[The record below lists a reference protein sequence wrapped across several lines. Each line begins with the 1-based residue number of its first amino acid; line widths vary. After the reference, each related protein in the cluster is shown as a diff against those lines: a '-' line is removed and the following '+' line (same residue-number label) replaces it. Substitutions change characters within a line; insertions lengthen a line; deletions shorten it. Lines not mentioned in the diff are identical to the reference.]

1 MSSTLSD
8 YNQQAMTHPV
18 TFDEFLPAFF
28 GIFNQRSFRGVDFLT
43 YLNRSDAQRSG
54 DEASIVD
61 TAIVSPLLGLLGF
74 EAGERVYNQQHLG
87 DRPDF
92 APSDAVYGTCFI
104 VEDKSTSLSLTF
116 DLSDPNSNLSQ
127 LRGYMRGVRLG
138 WLTNGKQFTVWRFHN
153 PDQPQR
159 LIDLAIPTALQE
171 WNQGEDSTLSDGTR
185 QALYDLFD
193 LCRKDAFTSLQR
205 LEADLAL
212 DEDEW
217 QRQALPLGNGS
228 NNEPILVEALQSLVL
243 ELQRHARRLL
253 ADHLTQYAEYQDK
266 ANRITDDAVETATQ
280 EIQRLRERVLT
291 SLKQQT
297 QSLVGLSAEDQAE
310 IEAIFVRLEQDARA
324 YISPKE
330 LFAEMLAIL
339 TQAFQRK
346 HANQP
351 KPPRAPSTLEGGYTP
366 LNDALKPYVEKVF
379 TWHQR
384 QATLRQ
390 TYQVDI
396 RVHDDYT
403 VWTALVQETMLG
415 GLAEAQRQDEFAL
428 QAAYVV
434 FIRLLLIRVC
444 EDKGVFPHRF
454 ISDSGM
460 KRWQENIAWY
470 WQFATGNPYN
480 PLMDMAYNNAQNI
493 YAHFFTGRELF
504 NWFLLDRQQLVMTL
518 HKLSKFNFAGVDS
531 DIVGTVYSTY
541 VNRKEKKE
549 KGQYYTP
556 SEIVSYMLDEVGYR
570 TGASIIGANKRLI
583 DPACGSGSFLVAAAK
598 RLVETYKGNATQID
612 DPVTVLNRVQN
623 NLYGFDLNPFACYL
637 SEVNLLIQVLD
648 LVKLAHDNGQRPQ
661 IQRFHIYNVDALAR
675 PTGTYR
681 SLMFNT
687 LIAEESDQVDQI
699 KSRSPNTPYENGFA
713 FVIANPPYGA
723 KLSHEY
729 RQLLRSDEEYGKIFY
744 GRVDTYVF
752 FLKLGIELLGTGGKL
767 GFITPNTYLMGTNTS
782 ALRREI
788 LRANRIEQ
796 IVDLPQGIW
805 SDANVDCVL
814 LFLTEDVD
822 QERIQSH
829 QARIYILGLRD
840 SLDKLR
846 DRSWKET
853 IIQQQLCWMQNEKY
867 EINIR
872 YDPLLESIKNACRI
886 TVNNNGTTTKN
897 LRLADVTEVNRGV
910 EPYHSREQGLSR
922 VYVKYQRDLTDSER
936 DWKPLLDKDS
946 SIGRY
951 ELRWSLNKP
960 KPYLNYGQWLYR
972 AYEPKYY
979 ESPKLLFIRL
989 RNRALPRRLVATF
1002 DDKKFYNRHN
1012 FSNIISSDERYNLK
1026 YILALFNS
1034 SLLNFWYARQY
1045 PDVEVSI
1052 TDIRQLP
1059 IYPSDGET
1067 QAELVE
1073 KVDSILVKNARL
1085 NEFREQGYI
1094 IKQRNGDS
1102 FIDIPYDRLLIEIQQ
1117 RNPNFSTLTLF
1128 DAKAAGLFTIPDRC
1142 DLQVAIS
1149 SNIYTPDR
1157 YPSSVVLRHNKLWL
1171 VVEDDNIRRYLLG
1184 YLKRPQW
1191 QGKTWDEIKNQAT
1204 LPTEP
1209 DDLNAFFAAEQ
1220 QRRTEIQTLLDEVAQ
1235 IDAEIDEKVLD
1246 LYGITDPSDRQRIL
1260 GSASNSEEDEANDNE
1275 VEDVAENEG
1284 EEAESENH

>member
-1 MSSTLSD
+1 M
-8 YNQQAMTHPV
+8 

-28 GIFNQRSFRGVDFLT
+28 SVFTQRSFRSVDFLS

-61 TAIVSPLLGLLGF
+61 TAISSPLLGLLGF

-92 APSDAVYGTCFI
+92 APSDPVYGTCFI
-104 VEDKSTSLSLTF
+104 VEDKSTSLSLTL
-116 DLSDPNSNLSQ
+116 DLSDPNSHLSQ

-138 WLTNGKQFTVWRFHN
+138 LLINGKQLKAWRFDDPEH
-153 PDQPQR
+153 PQR
-159 LIDLAIPTALQE
+159 LIDLDIPMAIQE
-171 WNQGEDSTLSDGTR
+171 WNQGGTSTLSEATN
-185 QALYDLFD
+185 QALHDLFD
-193 LCRKDAFTSLQR
+193 LFRKEIFTSLQR

-212 DEDEW
+212 DEEAW
-217 QRQALPLGNGS
+217 QRQAMPLGNGS
-228 NNEPILVEALQSLVL
+228 GNEPVLVEALQSLVL
-243 ELQRHARRLL
+243 ELQRNARRFLTSHL
-253 ADHLTQYAEYQDK
+253 SRYADYQDK
-266 ANRITDDAVETATQ
+266 ANRLTDDAVETANQ
-280 EIQRLRERVLT
+280 EIQRLRERVLS
-291 SLKQQT
+291 SLNQVQT
-297 QSLVGLSAEDQAE
+297 LVDLSTEDRAA
-310 IEAIFVRLEQDARA
+310 IEAIFLRLEQNARA
-324 YISPKE
+324 YISSKE
-330 LFAEMLAIL
+330 LFAEILSIL

-351 KPPRAPSTLEGGYTP
+351 KPPKAPSTLEGGYTL

-390 TYQVDI
+390 TYQLDI
-396 RVHDDYT
+396 RLHDDYT

-454 ISDSGM
+454 VSDGGV
-460 KRWQENIAWY
+460 KRWQENIKWY

-504 NWFLLDRQQLVMTL
+504 NWFLLDQQQLVMTL
-518 HKLSKFNFAGVDS
+518 HQLSRFNFAGVDS

-556 SEIVSYMLDEVGYR
+556 PEIVNYILDEVGYR
-570 TGASIIGANKRLI
+570 TGVGIIGANKRLI

-598 RLVETYKGNATQID
+598 RLVETYKGNANQID
-612 DPVTVLNRVQN
+612 DPASVLDRVQN

-648 LVKLAHDNGQRPQ
+648 LVKLAHDKGQRPQ

-699 KSRSPNTPYENGFA
+699 KSRSPNTPYESGFA
-713 FVIANPPYGA
+713 FVVANPPYGA
-723 KLSHEY
+723 SL
-729 RQLLRSDEEYGKIFY
+729 SDEYKNILRIDYVDVFY
-744 GRVDTYVF
+744 GQPDSYVF

-767 GFITPNTYLMGTNTS
+767 GFITPNTYLMGTNT
-782 ALRREI
+782 AVLRRALLE
-788 LRANRIEQ
+788 AGRIEQ
-796 IVDLPQGIW
+796 IVDLPQRIW
-805 SDANVDCVL
+805 SDANVDCAL
-814 LFLTEDVD
+814 IFLTQDGAENKRRE
-822 QERIQSH
+822 QQPQIN
-829 QARIYILGLRD
+829 ILGLRD
-840 SLDKLR
+840 TLDKLTTR
-846 DRSWKET
+846 DWEET
-853 IIQQQLCWMQNEKY
+853 ITQEQSRWLDNTTN

-872 YDPLLESIKNACRI
+872 YDALMNQIEEACCISIQNNGVTTKIQRLGDITESTQGIIPYKTKTDGKANLHIKNR
-886 TVNNNGTTTKN
+886 
-897 LRLADVTEVNRGV
+897 
-910 EPYHSREQGLSR
+910 
-922 VYVKYQRDLTDSER
+922 RDISTNELN
-936 DWKPLLDKDS
+936 WKPLLDTHS

-951 ELRWSLNKP
+951 SLYWDANQK
-960 KPYLNYGQWLYR
+960 YIHYGDWLWCPRDSRYF
-972 AYEPKYY
+972 
-979 ESPKLLFIRL
+979 ESTKLIVIRF
-989 RNRALPRRLVATF
+989 RNRVLKRRLVAVY
-1002 DDKKFYNRHN
+1002 DNQKFYARENY
-1012 FSNIISSDERYNLK
+1012 SVIITSDSTYDLK
-1026 YILALFNS
+1026 YLLALFNS
-1034 SLLNFWYARQY
+1034 SVLNFWYRRRNDQVTINPIY
-1045 PDVEVSI
+1045 F
-1052 TDIRQLP
+1052 RQLP
-1059 IYPSDGET
+1059 IYTADAET

-1073 KVDSILVKNARL
+1073 KVDRILSKNAQL
-1085 NEFREQGYI
+1085 NEFREQGYVI
-1094 IKQRNGDS
+1094 RKQRNGNTL
-1102 FIDIPYDRLLIEIQQ
+1102 IDIPYDRLLIEVQQ

-1128 DAKAAGLFTIPDRC
+1128 DAKVAGLFTIPDRC
-1142 DLQVAIS
+1142 DLQVSIS
-1149 SNIYTPDR
+1149 SNVYTPDR
-1157 YPSSVVLRHNKLWL
+1157 YPTSVVLRHNKLWL
-1171 VVEDDNIRRYLLG
+1171 VVEDDNIRRYLLS
-1184 YLKRPQW
+1184 YLKLPQW

-1204 LPTEP
+1204 LPTEAN
-1209 DDLNAFFAAEQ
+1209 DLNTFFAAEQ

-1246 LYGITDPSDRQRIL
+1246 LYGITDPGDRQRIL
-1260 GSASNSEEDEANDNE
+1260 GSAANSEEDEANKTEDIVEDESEE
-1275 VEDVAENEG
+1275 VEQEKC
-1284 EEAESENH
+1284 

>member
-1 MSSTLSD
+1 MPC
-8 YNQQAMTHPV
+8 YNQQVMTHPM

-28 GIFNQRSFRGVDFLT
+28 GIFTQRSFHGSDFLS

-61 TAIVSPLLGLLGF
+61 TAIASPLLGLLGF

-92 APSDAVYGTCFI
+92 APSDPVYGTCFI
-104 VEDKSTSLSLTF
+104 VEDKSTSLSLNL
-116 DLSDPNSNLSQ
+116 DLSNPNSHLSQ
-127 LRGYMRGVRLG
+127 LRGYMRGVLLG
-138 WLTNGKQFTVWRFHN
+138 WLMNGKQLTAWRFDD
-153 PDQPQR
+153 PDHPQR
-159 LIDLAIPTALQE
+159 LIDLDISMAIQE
-171 WNQGEDSTLSDGTR
+171 WNRGGTSTLSDATN
-185 QALYDLFD
+185 QALHDLFD
-193 LCRKDAFTSLQR
+193 LFRKEVFTSLER

-212 DEDEW
+212 DEEAW

-228 NNEPILVEALQSLVL
+228 GNEPVLVEALQSLVL
-243 ELQRHARRLL
+243 ELQRNARRLL
-253 ADHLTQYAEYQDK
+253 TNHLNHYAEYQDK
-266 ANRITDDAVETATQ
+266 ANRISDDAVEMATQ
-280 EIQRLRERVLT
+280 EIQQLQKRVLT
-291 SLKQQT
+291 SLNQVQT
-297 QSLVGLSAEDQAE
+297 LVDLSTEDRAA
-310 IEAIFVRLEQDARA
+310 IEAIFLRLEQNARA
-324 YISPKE
+324 YISSKE
-330 LFAEMLAIL
+330 LFAEILSIL

-351 KPPRAPSTLEGGYTP
+351 KPPKAPSTLEGGYTL

-390 TYQVDI
+390 TYQLDI
-396 RVHDDYT
+396 RLHDDYT

-454 ISDSGM
+454 VSDGGV
-460 KRWQENIAWY
+460 KRWQENIERY

-504 NWFLLDRQQLVMTL
+504 NWFLLDQQQLVMTL
-518 HKLSKFNFAGVDS
+518 HQLSRFNFAGVDS

-556 SEIVSYMLDEVGYR
+556 PEIVNYILDEVGYR
-570 TGASIIGANKRLI
+570 TGVGIIGANKRLI

-598 RLVETYKGNATQID
+598 RLVETYKGNANQID
-612 DPVTVLNRVQN
+612 DPASVLDRVQN

-648 LVKLAHDNGQRPQ
+648 LVKLAHDKGQRPK

-699 KSRSPNTPYENGFA
+699 KSRSPNTPYANGFA
-713 FVIANPPYGA
+713 FVVANPPYGA
-723 KLSHEY
+723 SISSEY
-729 RQLLRSDEEYGKIFY
+729 QQILKSDYSDVFY
-744 GRVDTYVF
+744 GQPDTYTF
-752 FLKLGIELLGTGGKL
+752 FLKLGIELVGKAGKL
-767 GFITPNTYLMGTNTS
+767 GFITPNTYLVGKNS
-782 ALRREI
+782 IALRNELLQLGSI
-788 LRANRIEQ
+788 TQ

-805 SDANVDCVL
+805 SDATVDCVL
-814 LFLTEDVD
+814 TFWAE
-822 QERIQSH
+822 ESNPENR
-829 QARIYILGLRD
+829 QAQITQINLLGVRD
-840 SLDKLR
+840 SLAKLSA
-846 DRSWKET
+846 RSWDESLT
-853 IIQQQLCWMQNEKY
+853 QSQSIWIADTHH

-872 YDPLLESIKNACRI
+872 HDSLMNHIEQACCVQIQENGSKIKHIRLGDITESSRGIDPYYTGKQGKINPY
-886 TVNNNGTTTKN
+886 TKI
-897 LRLADVTEVNRGV
+897 RREVPSN
-910 EPYHSREQGLSR
+910 EPE
-922 VYVKYQRDLTDSER
+922 
-936 DWKPLLDKDS
+936 WKPLLDGTGFV
-946 SIGRY
+946 GRY
-951 ELRWSLNKP
+951 ELRWGKNQ
-960 KPYLNYGQWLYR
+960 PYIKYGSWLQR
-972 AYEPKYY
+972 PREKKFF
-979 ESPKLLFIRL
+979 ESPKIILVRL
-989 RNRALPRRLVATF
+989 RNKSLSRRLVATF
-1002 DDKKFYNRHN
+1002 DSYSFYNRDN
-1012 FSNIISSDERYNLK
+1012 FNNIISSENSTYNLK

-1034 SLLNFWYARQY
+1034 SLLNYWYSKKFDNVNINPANFRQ
-1045 PDVEVSI
+1045 I
-1052 TDIRQLP
+1052 P
-1059 IYPSDGET
+1059 IYPADAEI
-1067 QAELVE
+1067 QAELVKE
-1073 KVDSILVKNARL
+1073 VDSILAKNAQL

-1094 IKQRNGDS
+1094 IRKQRDGNTL
-1102 FIDIPYDRLLIEIQQ
+1102 IDIPYDRLLIEIQQ
-1117 RNPNFSTLTLF
+1117 RNRNFSTLTLF

-1149 SNIYTPDR
+1149 NNIYTPDR
-1157 YPSSVVLRHNKLWL
+1157 YPTSVVLRHHKLWL
-1171 VVEDDNIRRYLLG
+1171 VVEDENIRSYLLG

-1204 LPTEP
+1204 LPTEAN
-1209 DDLNAFFAAEQ
+1209 DLNTFFAAEQ

-1246 LYGITDPSDRQRIL
+1246 LYGITDPGDRQRIL
-1260 GSASNSEEDEANDNE
+1260 GNAANSDEDEANETENI
-1275 VEDVAENEG
+1275 VEDG
-1284 EEAESENH
+1284 SEDLE

>member
-1 MSSTLSD
+1 MPS
-8 YNQQAMTHPV
+8 YNQQAMTHPM

-28 GIFNQRSFRGVDFLT
+28 GIFTQRSFRGADFLS

-61 TAIVSPLLGLLGF
+61 TAIASPLGLLGF

-104 VEDKSTSLSLTF
+104 VEDKSTSLALTF
-116 DLSDPNSNLSQ
+116 DLSDLNSHLSQ

-138 WLTNGKQFTVWRFHN
+138 WLTNGKQLTAWRFDN
-153 PDQPQR
+153 PDHPQR
-159 LIDLAIPTALQE
+159 LIDLDIPTAIQE
-171 WNQGEDSTLSDGTR
+171 WNQGGASTLSNATEK
-185 QALYDLFD
+185 ALHDLFD
-193 LCRKDAFTSLQR
+193 LFRKEAFTSLQR

-212 DEDEW
+212 DEEEW

-228 NNEPILVEALQSLVL
+228 GNEPVLVEALQSLVL
-243 ELQRHARRLL
+243 ELQRNARRLL
-253 ADHLTQYAEYQDK
+253 SDHLARYAEYQDK

-291 SLKQQT
+291 SLSQI
-297 QSLVGLSAEDQAE
+297 QSLVGLSAEDRAA
-310 IEAIFVRLEQDARA
+310 IEAIFLRLEQDARA

-330 LFAEMLAIL
+330 LFAEILAIL

-346 HANQP
+346 HANQAKPP
-351 KPPRAPSTLEGGYTP
+351 KPPSKLDNGYTP

-415 GLAEAQRQDEFAL
+415 GLEEAQRQDEFAL

-454 ISDSGM
+454 ISDGGV
-460 KRWQENIAWY
+460 KRWQENIEWY
-470 WQFATGNPYN
+470 WQFATGNPYS

-504 NWFLLDRQQLVMTL
+504 NWFLLEQQQLVMTL
-518 HKLSKFNFAGVDS
+518 HQLSRFNFAGVDS

-556 SEIVSYMLDEVGYR
+556 PEIVNYILDEVGYR
-570 TGASIIGANKRLI
+570 TGAGIIGANKRLI

-598 RLVETYKGNATQID
+598 RLVETYKGNANQID
-612 DPVTVLNRVQN
+612 DPVSVLDRVQN

-648 LVKLAHDNGQRPQ
+648 LVKLAHDKGQRPK

-699 KSRSPNTPYENGFA
+699 KSRSPNTPYANGFA
-713 FVIANPPYGA
+713 FVVANPPYGA
-723 KLSHEY
+723 SLSDEY
-729 RQLLRSDEEYGKIFY
+729 KDILRSDYADIFY
-744 GRVDTYVF
+744 GVPDTYTF
-752 FLKLGIELLGTGGKL
+752 FLKLGLEFLGQNGKL
-767 GFITPNTYLMGTNTS
+767 GFITPNTYLVGKNTS
-782 ALRREI
+782 ALRRQI
-788 LRANRIEQ
+788 LTIGKINQ

-805 SDANVDCVL
+805 ADANVDCVL
-814 LFLTEDVD
+814 LFLTEEPDEDKRKSQQV
-822 QERIQSH
+822 EINV
-829 QARIYILGLRD
+829 LGLKD
-840 SLDKLR
+840 ALDKLEGKAWIEALSR
-846 DRSWKET
+846 PQEN
-853 IIQQQLCWMQNEKY
+853 WMSHPQY

-872 YDPLLESIKNACRI
+872 HTDLMEKIEEACFI
-886 TVNNNGTTTKN
+886 TINGGAEKI
-897 LRLADVTEVNRGV
+897 LQLGDVTDSSRGIEVYKTATESKANPYIRNQKDV
-910 EPYHSREQGLSR
+910 PYSEPA
-922 VYVKYQRDLTDSER
+922 
-936 DWKPLLDKDS
+936 WKPLLDGTS
-946 SIGRY
+946 FIGRY
-951 ELRWSLNKP
+951 DLRWRRP
-960 KPYLNYGQWLYR
+960 KPFVKYGNRLWR
-972 AYEPKYY
+972 SREEKYFN
-979 ESPKLLFIRL
+979 SPKIILVRL
-989 RNRALPRRLVATF
+989 RNKALKRRLVATF
-1002 DDKKFYNRHN
+1002 DDKNFYNRDN
-1012 FSNIISSDERYNLK
+1012 YCNIIALENSLYKLDLK
-1026 YILALFNS
+1026 YVLALFNS
-1034 SLLNFWYARQY
+1034 SLLNYWYSQKFQNVNIN
-1045 PDVEVSI
+1045 PK
-1052 TDIRQLP
+1052 TFRQLP
-1059 IYPSDGET
+1059 IYPADAET

-1073 KVDSILVKNARL
+1073 KVDRILSKNAQL

-1094 IKQRNGDS
+1094 IRKQRDGNTL
-1102 FIDIPYDRLLIEIQQ
+1102 IDISYDRLLAEIQQ
-1117 RNPNFSTLTLF
+1117 SVPNFSTLTLF

-1142 DLQVAIS
+1142 DLQVRIS
-1149 SNIYTPDR
+1149 RNVYTPDR
-1157 YPSSVVLRHNKLWL
+1157 YPTSVVLRHNKLWL
-1171 VVEDDNIRRYLLG
+1171 VVEDNNIRRYLLG

-1204 LPTEP
+1204 LPTEANE
-1209 DDLNAFFAAEQ
+1209 LNAFLVAEQ
-1220 QRRTEIQTLLDEVAQ
+1220 QRRNEIQTLLDEVAQ

-1246 LYGITDPSDRQRIL
+1246 LYGITDPDDCQRIL
-1260 GSASNSEEDEANDNE
+1260 GSAVTSEEDEA
-1275 VEDVAENEG
+1275 EDTEDEA
-1284 EEAESENH
+1284 EAESENGE